1 MRNVMIIKAHVPTQ
15 QYGFVE
21 VEGSLE
27 ERAEIERLY
36 NHYAETPIVFKS
48 GEIKRLKAF
57 VGGFIDYDEVAHS
70 YTWNGEVYLSGSA
83 YANSFKKPFDSVAIS
98 QAMAKKSG
106 VSAEDIVKMWGL
118 KSEASR
124 DFGNAIHKALQLYEQ
139 YKGLAEDLEKTYHL
153 HDHPIIKNAVE
164 SFMDSHKER
173 ALSEVLV
180 VDHKA
185 KRAGQIDRLV
195 ILGDKHCRVED
206 YKTNADVTKELEF
219 YWKQLEFYGDILKAD
234 GWKVEPP
241 VIHHFDGEWHQYDF
255 R

>member
-1 MRNVMIIKAHVPTQ
+1 MRILAHIPSQ

-21 VEGSLE
+21 VEGTE
-27 ERAEIERLY
+27 ADRAEIERLY
-36 NHYAETPIVFKS
+36 NYYAETPIQFKS
-48 GEIKRLKAF
+48 GNVKRIKAF
-57 VGGFIDYDEVAHS
+57 VGGEIDYDEVAHS

-83 YANSFKKPFDSVAIS
+83 YANSFKKPFDKVAIS
-98 QAMAKKSG
+98 NAMANKVEG
-106 VSAEDIVKMWGL
+106 VSAEDIMAMWEL
-118 KSEASR
+118 SADASR
-124 DFGNAIHKALQLYEQ
+124 DFGNAIHKALQLYTQHRE
-139 YKGLAEDLEKTYHL
+139 GAELLEKTYHV
-153 HDHPIIKNAVE
+153 HNHPIIKNAVE
-164 SFMDSHKER
+164 SFMGSHKEQ